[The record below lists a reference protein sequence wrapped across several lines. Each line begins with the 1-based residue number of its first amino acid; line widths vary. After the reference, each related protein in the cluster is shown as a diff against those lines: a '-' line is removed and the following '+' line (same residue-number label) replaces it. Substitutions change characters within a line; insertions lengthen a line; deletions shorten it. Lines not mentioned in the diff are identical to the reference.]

1 MLVRSMSI
9 HWWERRKAGRGSS
22 WAIRYMHLWPQAS
35 TMLMSW
41 AERPLPLSI
50 MQEEEMC
57 WADLLP
63 PSSYSKYAFGVI
75 YDYLKSHGVALHR
88 GPALIGQGEPV
99 LSIDCEFTYNQC
111 QSWDTEEWHLMLGGW
126 YMGRSMGSL
135 LISWALF
142 PGSGYRGVS

>member
-1 MLVRSMSI
+1 
-9 HWWERRKAGRGSS
+9 
-22 WAIRYMHLWPQAS
+22 
-35 TMLMSW
+35 MSW

-88 GPALIGQGEPV
+88 GPALIGQGEQV

-111 QSWDTEEWHLMLGGW
+111 QSWDTEE
-126 YMGRSMGSL
+126 
-135 LISWALF
+135 
-142 PGSGYRGVS
+142 